1 MLDRNRIVEA
11 TDLAALADELLGP
24 RRGTSRS
31 GSWSCP
37 SSQHAQTGRTPPVSV
52 YRSWGGEERWH
63 CHGCGIG
70 GSAIDLVMVAQG
82 LTVAEAIERLAGKA
96 GIREPFVADRRRP
109 VAAVPPANAL
119 AVPMAPVADPAGLAA
134 FVDECAERLW
144 QPQGRVVLQW
154 LTQVRGLPKEVLA
167 RSRIGADPGR
177 RGQSRPDGM
186 PSSGRAAV
194 LPVCEAGQPVFAQ
207 LRPISPLPER
217 PRYLNAASRL
227 ATNPRIGIYEPP
239 DALGRCVIVTEGVLD
254 ALSANAAG
262 FKAAAVLGAA
272 LVGDGSTERSGSLVA
287 HRLARL
293 NSPLVLAFDAD
304 ESGVRATEVLK
315 GFLRERRVHVASIH
329 VPANTKDLNAW
340 MLSSR
345 NWALAF
351 TSAVRT
357 GVALAPTP
365 RSLTR

>member
-31 GSWSCP
+31 ASWPCP

-52 YRSWGGEERWH
+52 YRSGGGEERWH

-70 GSAIDLVMVAQG
+70 GSAIDLVMATQG
-82 LTVAEAIERLAGKA
+82 LTVADAIEGLAGRA
-96 GIREPFVADRRRP
+96 GIREPFVGDRRRLDAE
-109 VAAVPPANAL
+109 VRPANTL
-119 AVPMAPVADPAGLAA
+119 AVARAPVADPAGLAA

-167 RSRIGADPGR
+167 RNRIGADPGR
-177 RGQSRPDGM
+177 QGQPRPDGM

-194 LPVCEAGQPVFAQ
+194 LPVCDGGRPVFAQ

-227 ATNPRIGIYEPP
+227 ATNPRVGVYEPP
-239 DALGRCVIVTEGVLD
+239 ETVGRCVIVTEGVLD

-262 FKAAAVLGAA
+262 FRAAAVLGAA
-272 LVGDGSTERSGSLVA
+272 LVSDGSPEGNGGVVA
-287 HRLARL
+287 DRLARL

-304 ESGVRATEVLK
+304 EAGVRARGVLK
-315 GFLRERRVHVASIH
+315 GLLRERGARVASVHV
-329 VPANTKDLNAW
+329 PPEANDLNAW
-340 MLSSR
+340 MGASLEWDR
-345 NWALAF
+345 AF
-351 TSAVRT
+351 RSAVRI
-357 GVALAPTP
+357 GVTVTMEPKSLA
-365 RSLTR
+365 R